1 MGQMRTLTINGEKYD
16 IVPVVPASSVT
27 LLANAWV
34 ADGDKHSQV
43 VEVSGVTA
51 HTKVDLQPTA
61 EQLEEFHYK
70 VLAFVT
76 ENDGGKVTVYSI
88 GDKPENDHTIQITKT
103 EVEGVGKIRGNT
115 VGTTMPK
122 PDWNQT
128 DPKQAD
134 YIHNKPALY
143 NIGSNN
149 PYLYGEPVTQDILL
163 SVNELITDR
172 GAFVASGNAMRSDYI
187 EITSDMQSITYK
199 THMGASGCA
208 VAFYDA
214 DKKFLSNISF
224 LGTGTMRNPVT
235 IKLDKTYSQAKYF
248 TAGCYDGDHIFYQ
261 YYSCYVTYLGQQIGE
276 DKGLNILIFGDS
288 ITDAARITIDTNH
301 CTSAYTKNQNSYVN
315 AEGKTVTFEMWPNLL
330 PNIIA
335 CKDIRNYALSG
346 ASYKDQARTAGSERM
361 NVSYQIQVALNDR
374 DNPNNVFPSSAY
386 EPDIV
391 IFALG
396 TNDGAPNDTPES
408 ALSKIVLSADGYS
421 VDVNS
426 TLSALDRTNFCEAVM
441 WAFLTIKQAFPMSLT
456 FCVLPIQ
463 RANNEVNTG
472 SLHEYLSRMANRYG
486 IIVIDGAYEAGI
498 VRDLEAWNG
507 LGTMLKDGLHP
518 NEKGQNLFTRMI
530 LAAVR
535 RYYLPFDGMN

>member
-27 LLANAWV
+27 LLASAWV
-34 ADGDKHSQV
+34 NDGDKHSQV

-149 PYLYGEPVTQDILL
+149 PYLYGEPVTQDIPL
-163 SVNELITDR
+163 SVNELVTNL
-172 GAFVASGNAMRSDYI
+172 GAVNASANAMRTDYI
-187 EITSDMQSITYK
+187 EITSDMLSITYK
-199 THMGASGCA
+199 TNMGSSGCGI
-208 VAFYDA
+208 AFFDA
-214 DKKFLSNISF
+214 DKKFLSDISV
-224 LGTGTMRNPVT
+224 LGGTSKLTT
-235 IKLDKTYSQAKYF
+235 IKLDKNYSQAKYF
-248 TAGCYDGDHIFYQ
+248 TVGCYDNGHIYYQ
-261 YYSCYVTYLGQQIGE
+261 YYSCFVTYLGQQIG

-288 ITDAARITIDTNH
+288 ITDAARITIDNNH
-301 CTSAYTKNQNSYVN
+301 CTSAYTKKQNSYVN
-315 AEGKTVTFEMWPNLL
+315 AEGKTVTFEMWSNLL

-335 CKDIRNYALSG
+335 CKDVRNYALSG
-346 ASYKDQARTAGSERM
+346 ASYKDQTRTAGSERM

-426 TLSALDRTNFCEAVM
+426 TLSSLDRANFCEAVM
-441 WAFLTIKQAFPMSLT
+441 WAFLTIKQAFPMALT
-456 FCVLPIQ
+456 FCTLPIQ

-472 SLHEYLSRMANRYG
+472 NLHEYLSKMANRYG
-486 IIVIDGAYEAGI
+486 IIVIDGTYESGI
-498 VRDLEAWNG
+498 VRDLEVWNG

-518 NEKGQNLFTRMI
+518 NEKGQNLLARMI
-530 LAAVR
+530 LTAIR